1 LGGELGATR
10 AAPEEAVAPRGESD
24 PLAERAV
31 EFAHPQSPARTTR
44 AATNAGTI
52 RADLVAVLI
61 RFSFRLV

>member
-1 LGGELGATR
+1 MGGELGAT
-10 AAPEEAVAPRGESD
+10 AALEEAVASRGEVD

-31 EFAHPQSPARTTR
+31 GFAHPQSPATPTR
-44 AATNAGTI
+44 AAINAGTI